1 VARGR
6 VLVDGFHR
14 WQAHKK
20 ENAAQ
25 IQAIDLGDLTDI
37 EILKEAIQRN
47 AAHGHQLSQS
57 DKKKMAGEMYDRGM
71 RDEPEM
77 AAILSISERALR
89 SWLSEPKQR
98 ERDNKKAM
106 AWDMWLDCHSERD
119 IAEKVGVTQP
129 TVGEWVKE
137 IGKAAEFFQPSHA
150 TNDKPWGVVQHFDV
164 WSFQN
169 GGDDSSYFGR
179 MPPAVVENLLWLYT
193 EPGEIV
199 VDPFAGGGTTIDV
212 AKAMGRCVWASDAFG
227 TGWRSAGKRY
237 GRCGLSAS

>member
-1 VARGR
+1 MARGR

-14 WQAHKK
+14 WQAHIREKSA
-20 ENAAQ
+20 E
-25 IQAIDLGDLTDI
+25 ISAIDLGNLTDI

-57 DKKKMAGEMYDRGM
+57 DKQKMAGELYDKGV
-71 RDEPEM
+71 RDEKEIM
-77 AAILSISERALR
+77 QILSVSDR
-89 SWLSEPKQR
+89 SVRRWLIESKTREKEKQKAAAWDLWLNCLTEQEIADTIKVPQRTIHDWLSENGQ
-98 ERDNKKAM
+98 
-106 AWDMWLDCHSERD
+106 L
-119 IAEKVGVTQP
+119 
-129 TVGEWVKE
+129 
-137 IGKAAEFFQPSHA
+137 AEFAQPPHA

-169 GGDDSSYFGR
+169 GGHDSSYFGR

-193 EPGEIV
+193 EPGDIV
-199 VDPFAGGGTTIDV
+199 VDPFAGGGTTIDG

-227 TGWRSAGKRY
+227 TVWRSVGKRY

>member
-1 VARGR
+1 
-6 VLVDGFHR
+6 
-14 WQAHKK
+14 
-20 ENAAQ
+20 
-25 IQAIDLGDLTDI
+25 
-37 EILKEAIQRN
+37 
-47 AAHGHQLSQS
+47 
-57 DKKKMAGEMYDRGM
+57 
-71 RDEPEM
+71 
-77 AAILSISERALR
+77 
-89 SWLSEPKQR
+89 
-98 ERDNKKAM
+98 
-106 AWDMWLDCHSERD
+106 MWLDCHSERD